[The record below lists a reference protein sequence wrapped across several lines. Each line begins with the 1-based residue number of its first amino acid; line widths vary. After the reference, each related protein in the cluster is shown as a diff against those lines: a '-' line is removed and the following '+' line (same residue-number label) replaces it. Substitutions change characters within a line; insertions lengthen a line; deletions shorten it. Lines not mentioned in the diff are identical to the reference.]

1 MKSTHFIVGHLWKL
15 EIRHKSN
22 LKKQQIIALIGI
34 HRETFMK
41 IERHKLELF
50 EKKNYYI
57 YEIYEN
63 NLHFEDTNTVETFY

>member
-50 EKKNYYI
+50 EKKIII
-57 YEIYEN
+57 YMKFMKIIFI
-63 NLHFEDTNTVETFY
+63 LKIQTL